1 MTGSLQDQLLKSGL
15 VTKQQIRD
23 SRKKKSKSFKKG
35 KQTRTEPSLA
45 EAYAQKKN
53 VERKERD
60 KELNRRREEARRR
73 KELKEKLRQLIVP
86 AAKNDPKAEIPRFFE
101 FASKIRKIYVT
112 AQQQKAL
119 NSGELGIAYHAGRHY
134 VVESAIITKVK
145 ALNKD
150 AVSFFA
156 PDVSED
162 SDQDEY
168 YAKFEVP
175 DDLQW

>member
-35 KQTRTEPSLA
+35 KQTNKEPSLA

-53 VERKERD
+53 AERKDRD
-60 KELNRRREEARRR
+60 RELNRRREEARRR
-73 KELKEKLRQLIVP
+73 KELKEKLRQLILP
-86 AAKNDPKAEIPRFFE
+86 AAKNDTKADTPRFFE

-112 AQQQKAL
+112 EAQQKAL
-119 NSGELGIAYHAGRHY
+119 NKGELGIAYHAGRHY
-134 VVESAIITKVK
+134 VVEAAIITKVK
-145 ALNKD
+145 ALNEN

-156 PDVSED
+156 PDVSD
-162 SDQDEY
+162 NSDEDEY

>member
-35 KQTRTEPSLA
+35 KQTSTEPSLA
-45 EAYAQKKN
+45 EAYAKKKN

-60 KELNRRREEARRR
+60 RELNRRREEARRR
-73 KELKEKLRQLIVP
+73 KELKEKLRQLILP
-86 AAKNDPKAEIPRFFE
+86 ASKNDPKAEIARFFE

-112 AQQQKAL
+112 DKQQKAL
-119 NSGELGIAYHAGRHY
+119 NDGDLGIAYHAGRHY
-134 VVESAIITKVK
+134 VVEADVITKIK

-156 PDVSED
+156 PDVTDEND
-162 SDQDEY
+162 EDEY